1 MRKEENEETP
11 LGSQIKGPPGG
22 AQRNCAEG
30 SHPQLQLVCA
40 PMARRCWKHSRQKT
54 GLPCV
59 GLKGTVVSLPHC
71 EQTVLVSTLV
81 WEWPWGGADPNTATR
96 FDLQALHRFGSFLNC
111 LSRKKSCSPAVKTKS
126 APQSIHFKMSS

>member
-1 MRKEENEETP
+1 MFIG
-11 LGSQIKGPPGG
+11 LIY
-22 AQRNCAEG
+22 AE
-30 SHPQLQLVCA
+30 A
-40 PMARRCWKHSRQKT
+40 ADARFCWKHSRQKT

-81 WEWPWGGADPNTATR
+81 WEWPWGGAAPNTATR

-126 APQSIHFKMSS
+126 APQSIH